1 MSGTNIL
8 REGTTYVLVEVSD
21 GYQIWD
27 RDDYFADTPRG
38 CPRDYYR
45 LNAEGEHA
53 AWRSFYA
60 LEPPARTG
68 DGDGWDDDG
77 DVDDEIGHAVFC
89 AICGVELAGEGRF
102 CSACGAPV
110 EVTADDHADNASGPT
125 VGRHTGVSI
134 R

>member
-1 MSGTNIL
+1 MTGTNVL
-8 REGTTYVLVEVSD
+8 REGTAYVLVEVTD

-27 RDDYFADTPRG
+27 RQDYFSDIPRG

-53 AWRSFYA
+53 AWKSFYE
-60 LEPPARTG
+60 LEPLTHTG
-68 DGDGWDDDG
+68 DDHQWDETG
-77 DVDDEIGHAVFC
+77 EIADEIGYAVFC

-110 EVTADDHADNASGPT
+110 RSAVELPPTASGS
-125 VGRHTGVSI
+125 GV
-134 R
+134 